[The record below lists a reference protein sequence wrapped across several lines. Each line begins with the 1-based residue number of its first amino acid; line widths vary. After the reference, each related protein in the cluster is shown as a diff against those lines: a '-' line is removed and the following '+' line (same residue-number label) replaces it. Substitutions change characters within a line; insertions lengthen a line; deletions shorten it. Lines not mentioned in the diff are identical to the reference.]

1 MKNQK
6 KYLIYNFR
14 RQQETEMDYLV
25 PFLAQMGNPKTL
37 SKNQAVKLQKEC
49 LEDLKQRLIEQAN
62 LIQER
67 FDQET
72 LKLQEKQQEYQ
83 QKQVKFPEK
92 VNSDRYLI

>member
-1 MKNQK
+1 
-6 KYLIYNFR
+6 
-14 RQQETEMDYLV
+14 MDYLV

-83 QKQVKFPEK
+83 QKQVSSSVPNQRNPENVK
-92 VNSDRYLI
+92 SNRFLI

>member
-1 MKNQK
+1 
-6 KYLIYNFR
+6 
-14 RQQETEMDYLV
+14 MDYLV

-83 QKQVKFPEK
+83 QKQVKFSVSHQKNPENVK
-92 VNSDRYLI
+92 

>member
-1 MKNQK
+1 
-6 KYLIYNFR
+6 
-14 RQQETEMDYLV
+14 MDYLV

-83 QKQVKFPEK
+83 QKQVKFTVSHHRIK
-92 VNSDRYLI
+92 RILKKSIQIVI